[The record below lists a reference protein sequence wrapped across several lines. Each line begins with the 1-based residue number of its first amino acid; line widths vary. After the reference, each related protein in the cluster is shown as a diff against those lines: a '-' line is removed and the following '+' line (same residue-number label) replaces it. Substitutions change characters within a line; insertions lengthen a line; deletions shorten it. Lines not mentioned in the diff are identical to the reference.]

1 MRLLPVAA
9 DPEERGRLRALPDSL
24 ERALQAHAEGVSAV
38 VEPRERGRQV
48 QLGLS
53 RAHGRRPRVSQSAG
67 SATRLCDSR
76 RDPGCHSRRFSR
88 SWGGRNPATGAGS
101 RPSTVAQS
109 LCRLATVRAGR
120 HQTRSP
126 WKSALLR
133 SATGFTHPTGI
144 PEDCPGDDAHAFCC
158 SLAEGGA
165 GRQSPSRENEGRLE
179 GAPLHASF
187 RRTATEWDPRS
198 CLRRCRCC
206 RTSPGSPA
214 AAPA

>member
-1 MRLLPVAA
+1 MGCLCAPPPSTPALTGPH
-9 DPEERGRLRALPDSL
+9 RALTPDTP
-24 ERALQAHAEGVSAV
+24 RA
-38 VEPRERGRQV
+38 PD
-48 QLGLS
+48 LS
-53 RAHGRRPRVSQSAG
+53 QTAG